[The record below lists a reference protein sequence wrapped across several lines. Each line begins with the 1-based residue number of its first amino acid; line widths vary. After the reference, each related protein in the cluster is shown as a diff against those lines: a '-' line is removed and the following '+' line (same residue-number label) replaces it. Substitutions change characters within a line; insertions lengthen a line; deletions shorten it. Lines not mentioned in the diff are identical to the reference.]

1 MKAVIFAGGY
11 GARINDELELKPK
24 PMIEIGG
31 KPVLWH
37 IMKHY
42 SSYGIYEFII
52 CLGYKGYMIK
62 EFFNN
67 YFLHM
72 SDVTFDLT
80 KNQILI
86 HSTTIEPWKV
96 TLVDTGIST
105 MTGGRIKRIEPYI
118 GKEPFM
124 LTYGDGLSNVN
135 LDLLLAFHRQHGKL
149 ATLTAVQM
157 PSRFGLLEL
166 DKNSKVVSFS
176 EKPSNKSSFV
186 NSGFYV
192 LEPRVFS
199 YLHGEETVFEKDP
212 LEKLSTEN
220 ELLAFE
226 HGGFW
231 RTMDSLR
238 DKIALET
245 LWNQD
250 NPPWKTW

>member
-72 SDVTFDLT
+72 SDVT